1 MERRMRVLAYV
12 LITPACLWLL
22 VFFGYPILDTLLT
35 SLYKTSYLGE
45 RFVGLDNYA
54 ALLEDDLFHLV
65 LANTIAWTVANVTL
79 NVVLGLLVALLLSRS
94 TWLSEG
100 ARTTLILA
108 WATPFVVAG
117 IAWKWIFSSEY
128 GHLNS
133 VLLSLRLI
141 DAPVQW
147 LTNAQSAFTAAL
159 IARFWSAFPFTT
171 FAFLS
176 GLQAIP
182 AELYEAARVDGATA
196 PQRFRAVTLPLLRPV
211 MTAVLLVSVIWSF
224 NSFAFIY
231 VMTAGGPA
239 NKTQIMVTEIFRR
252 GFGYFSFGE
261 ASTLAVV
268 AFVFLTVVSVVQW
281 RLFYRE
287 EL

>member
-1 MERRMRVLAYV
+1 MERRMRILAYV
-12 LITPACLWLL
+12 LITPATAWLL
-22 VFFGYPILDTLLT
+22 LFFGYPILDTLHT
-35 SLYKTSYLGE
+35 SLFKTSYVGE
-45 RFVGLDNYA
+45 RFVGLANYTS
-54 ALLEDDLFHLV
+54 LLEDDLFHLV
-65 LANTIAWTVANVTL
+65 LTNTIVWTLANVSL
-79 NVVLGLLVALLLSRS
+79 NVVLGLGVALLLSRS
-94 TWLSEG
+94 TRLSEC

-117 IAWKWIFSSEY
+117 ITWKWIFSSEY

-133 VLLSLRLI
+133 LLLSVRLI

-147 LTNAQSAFTAAL
+147 LTNAHSAFLAAL

-182 AELYEAARVDGATA
+182 AELYEAALVDGATA
-196 PQRFRAVTLPLLRPV
+196 RQRFRSITLPLLRPV

-252 GFGYFSFGE
+252 GFGYFNFGE

-268 AFVFLTVVSVVQW
+268 AFVFLTVVSVIQW
-281 RLFYRE
+281 QLFYRE
-287 EL
+287 EF